1 MTLLEHIQ
9 TRDLNPDSVGKAW
22 RRKQQAGLLAR
33 NFSRDLEPTPGELA
47 VLFGKGQKSVVK
59 TFVQTDKRPA
69 VSASVS
75 ATDKPTQT
83 DDTTQTDAL
92 ADTDDPTQTDGQ
104 ELDKSRTLVPGRSA
118 VLVCVMIVC
127 AAVSLSNMYDISSQ
141 IKPNRVDALL
151 ITGLFSLAPFAL
163 LYAGVSRWASWLVSG
178 ICIGFEVFC
187 NTAGM
192 YRGLAGL
199 GRSGKPYEVWEPGGF
214 IDTVSR
220 VTTLE
225 PRPCALAIS
234 FGMAGIVAAVFLT
247 CLIEL
252 KK

>member
-1 MTLLEHIQ
+1 MTILEHINKEGK
-9 TRDLNPDSVGKAW
+9 NPESVGKAW
-22 RRKQQAGLLAR
+22 RRKQQDGLLSR
-33 NFSRDLEPTPGELA
+33 SFSRDLEPTPDELA
-47 VLFGKGQKSVVK
+47 ILFGRGQARTVK
-59 TFVQTDKRPA
+59 AFVQTDKSPD
-69 VSASVS
+69 VSVSVS

-83 DDTTQTDAL
+83 DKPKA
-92 ADTDDPTQTDGQ
+92 DGQ
-104 ELDKSRTLVPGRSA
+104 KPDKRRTVARTLILWSVA
-118 VLVCVMIVC
+118 FVC
-127 AAVSLSNMYDISSQ
+127 AAVSVSNMFDISLQ
-141 IKPNRVDALL
+141 IKSNWIDAVLV
-151 ITGLFSLAPFAL
+151 TSLFSLGPFAM
-163 LYAGVSRWASWLVSG
+163 LYAGVSRLASWLVSG
-178 ICIGFEVFC
+178 ICIGFEIFC

-234 FGMAGIVAAVFLT
+234 FGMAAIVAAVFIT

>member
-22 RRKQQAGLLAR
+22 RRKQQAGLLTR
-33 NFSRDLEPTPGELA
+33 NFSRDMEPTQDELA

-69 VSASVS
+69 VSVSVS

-83 DDTTQTDAL
+83 DMPTRTK
-92 ADTDDPTQTDGQ
+92 ADT
-104 ELDKSRTLVPGRSA
+104 RTKARTWIPGRSA

-199 GRSGKPYEVWEPGGF
+199 GRSGKPYEVWTAGGF
-214 IDTVSR
+214 VDTVAR
-220 VTTLE
+220 VTTLDHK
-225 PRPCALAIS
+225 PCALGIS

>member
-1 MTLLEHIQ
+1 MTLSEHI
-9 TRDLNPDSVGKAW
+9 TSSRKNPASVQKQW
-22 RRKQQAGLLAR
+22 RRKEQAGLLSR
-33 NFSRDLEPTPGELA
+33 PFSRDLVPTDAELA
-47 VLFGKGQKSVVK
+47 VLFGQAPTSGQTDKKPVK
-59 TFVQTDKRPA
+59 VSANVQTDKQT
-69 VSASVS
+69 V
-75 ATDKPTQT
+75 KPT
-83 DDTTQTDAL
+83 
-92 ADTDDPTQTDGQ
+92 PTRTNGQ
-104 ELDKSRTLVPGRSA
+104 RVILVGIM
-118 VLVCVMIVC
+118 VVC
-127 AAVSLSNMYDISSQ
+127 ASVSLSNMYDIAGQ
-141 IKPNRVDALL
+141 IKTSLIDAGL
-151 ITGLFSLAPFAL
+151 ITALFSLAPFGM
-163 LYAGVSRWASWLVSG
+163 LYAGVSQCASWLVSG
-178 ICIGFEVFC
+178 ICIAFEMFC

-234 FGMAGIVAAVFLT
+234 VGMAAIVAGVFLT

>member
-9 TRDLNPDSVGKAW
+9 SRNLNPDSVGKAW
-22 RRKQQAGLLAR
+22 RRKQQDGLLSR
-33 NFSRDLEPTPGELA
+33 SFSRDLEPTTDELA
-47 VLFGKGQKSVVK
+47 ILFGNRQARTVK
-59 TFVQTDKRPA
+59 AFVQADKRPA
-69 VSASVS
+69 VSVSVS

-83 DDTTQTDAL
+83 DKPKA
-92 ADTDDPTQTDGQ
+92 DGQ
-104 ELDKSRTLVPGRSA
+104 KPDKGRTVARTLILWGVA
-118 VLVCVMIVC
+118 FVC
-127 AAVSLSNMYDISSQ
+127 AAVSVSNMFDISLQ
-141 IKPNRVDALL
+141 IKSNWIDAVLV
-151 ITGLFSLAPFAL
+151 TALFSLGPFAL
-163 LYAGVSRWASWLVSG
+163 LYAGVSRLASWLVSG
-178 ICIGFEVFC
+178 ICIGFEIFC

-199 GRSGKPYEVWEPGGF
+199 GRSGKPYEVWGPGGF

-234 FGMAGIVAAVFLT
+234 FGMAAIVAAVFIT